1 MAEFCTKCEIN
12 LGMKPS
18 YEKPTLCEGCGKTF
32 TISPLE
38 SIIDNSRLIL
48 AIATAV
54 IAIAFISAI
63 IYSFFKE
70 F

>member
-32 TISPLE
+32 TVPPFE
-38 SIIDNSRLIL
+38 SVIDNFRLIL
-48 AIATAV
+48 AIVTAI
-54 IAIAFISAI
+54 IALAFISVI
-63 IYSFFKE
+63 FYSFFKE

>member
-18 YEKPTLCEGCGKTF
+18 YEKPTLCEGCGNTY
-32 TISPLE
+32 TISPFE
-38 SIIDNSRLIL
+38 SVIDNLSLIL
-48 AIATAV
+48 AIVTAI
-54 IAIAFISAI
+54 IAIAFISVI